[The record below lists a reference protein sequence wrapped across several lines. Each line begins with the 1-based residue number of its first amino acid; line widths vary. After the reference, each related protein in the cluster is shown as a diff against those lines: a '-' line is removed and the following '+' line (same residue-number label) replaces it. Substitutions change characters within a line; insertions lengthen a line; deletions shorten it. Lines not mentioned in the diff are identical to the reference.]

1 MDGRGVMDGPGGG
14 VVTSVAE
21 AVGRLASFL
30 DAGPALVLTG
40 AGMSTDSGIP
50 DYRGP
55 DGLRRV
61 TPMQHGEFVGSAA
74 ARQRYWARSFTGW
87 DRFTAAAPNAGHRA
101 VAQLQDHG
109 LLGPVITQNVDGLHQ
124 RAGSRDVVELHGSL
138 SRVGCLSCGFAVDRD
153 VLQARM
159 SRDNP
164 GFAELATGTVTDGS
178 QVSSQIRPD
187 GDVVL
192 ADDAVAEFVVPRC
205 EICDGDMLK
214 PDVVF
219 FGGSVPADRVAEC
232 YALTDAAAALLVLGS
247 SLAVMSGL
255 RFVRRAAARGIPIAI
270 VTRRPTRG
278 DDLATLRLD
287 VPLTPTLV
295 GALRSVAAPP

>member
-1 MDGRGVMDGPGGG
+1 MSPLESAPLTAPTKAAD
-14 VVTSVAE
+14 
-21 AVGRLASFL
+21 RLAAFL
-30 DAGPALVLTG
+30 THGPALVLTG

-61 TPMQHGEFVGSAA
+61 TPMQHGEFVGSLG
-74 ARQRYWARSFTGW
+74 ARQRYWARSFIGW
-87 DRFTAAAPNAGHRA
+87 ERFTAATPNDGHRA
-101 VAQLQDHG
+101 VAQLQDRR

-124 RAGSRDVVELHGSL
+124 RAGSRDVIELHGSL
-138 SRVGCLSCGFAVDRD
+138 ARVACLDCGFEVDRD

-159 SRDNP
+159 ARANP
-164 GFAELATGTVTDGS
+164 GFADRAVGKAADGS

-192 ADDAVAEFVVPRC
+192 ADDAIEHFVLPVC
-205 EICDGDMLK
+205 EVCAADTLK

-219 FGGSVPADRVAEC
+219 FGGSVPPERVAEC
-232 YALTDAAAALLVLGS
+232 MALTEAAPSLLVLGS

-270 VTRRPTRG
+270 VTHRATRG
-278 DDLATLRLD
+278 DDLASLRLD
-287 VPLTPTLV
+287 VSLTPTLV
-295 GALRSVAAPP
+295 ALLRSVAGWP

>member
-1 MDGRGVMDGPGGG
+1 M
-14 VVTSVAE
+14 
-21 AVGRLASFL
+21 
-30 DAGPALVLTG
+30 
-40 AGMSTDSGIP
+40 
-50 DYRGP
+50 
-55 DGLRRV
+55 
-61 TPMQHGEFVGSAA
+61 
-74 ARQRYWARSFTGW
+74 
-87 DRFTAAAPNAGHRA
+87 
-101 VAQLQDHG
+101 
-109 LLGPVITQNVDGLHQ
+109 
-124 RAGSRDVVELHGSL
+124 
-138 SRVGCLSCGFAVDRD
+138 
-153 VLQARM
+153 
-159 SRDNP
+159 
-164 GFAELATGTVTDGS
+164 
-178 QVSSQIRPD
+178 SSQIRPD

-219 FGGSVPADRVAEC
+219 FGGSVPAERVAEC

-287 VPLTPTLV
+287 VPLTPTVV